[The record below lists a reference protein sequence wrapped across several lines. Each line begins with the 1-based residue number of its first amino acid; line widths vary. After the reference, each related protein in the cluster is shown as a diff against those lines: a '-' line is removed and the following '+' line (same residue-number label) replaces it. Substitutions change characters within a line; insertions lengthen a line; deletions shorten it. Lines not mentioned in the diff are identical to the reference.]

1 MHHLPLGLWLL
12 SWRQPGSKQHFL
24 IYTFE
29 SQPLWDHEVVFFGG
43 VLHKTKLCQAAMA
56 HSRQARSFVLS
67 TQVNSGRQYW
77 NILNP
82 QAKNW
87 QVARGNLLCF
97 LKKERKHDPT
107 KANPLQHFSWYR
119 PFKVLVQAVW
129 LGRLDSSNEKNQMTL
144 FGMSITVQLNF
155 IENCW

>member
-1 MHHLPLGLWLL
+1 MWPRAKIKPPDLGLVHIQNTDSILDNEGL
-12 SWRQPGSKQHFL
+12 R
-24 IYTFE
+24 
-29 SQPLWDHEVVFFGG
+29 PLWCITFPLVCGCYHEDSRGLNNTFWSIPLRVSPCEIMKLCFFGG

-87 QVARGNLLCF
+87 QVARGNLLCLF
-97 LKKERKHDPT
+97 EN
-107 KANPLQHFSWYR
+107 ANPPTTLFFPRFWYR
-119 PFKVLVQAVW
+119 PFKVLVQAV
-129 LGRLDSSNEKNQMTL
+129 
-144 FGMSITVQLNF
+144 
-155 IENCW
+155 